1 MNKPVHPKSFTAQVL
16 MFLAHQNGTW
26 STWGPCFYMPSVQAV
41 FPVGTS
47 EQVQFRFMR
56 RLQSLGLVGGCDCGC
71 RGDYA
76 PYHKGLVFLANECT
90 YGEQELARWEKE
102 QYPLGY

>member
-1 MNKPVHPKSFTAQVL
+1 MNKPVHPPTLTGQIL
-16 MFLAHQNGTW
+16 MFLVLQKGTW
-26 STWGPCFYMPSVQAV
+26 ATYGTGYYMPSVQSV

-47 EQVQFRFMR
+47 KELQFRFMR

-76 PYHKGLVFLANECT
+76 PLEAGLEYLEDSSLQGLNEVHNWRQGR
-90 YGEQELARWEKE
+90 YS
-102 QYPLGY
+102 LGY